1 MISRKQILSVAW
13 RGSALAF
20 LAGFALVGGACR
32 ATSQACSKEPL
43 VDTLGA
49 SAEQARIDLQWLAI
63 QGRLDSARSTA
74 DGIRTQRRAS
84 GSLDSS
90 IARYRDSIRVDGSSV
105 VSRSGCL
112 DWRATWQA
120 GRIDRPALATTWLRA
135 LVADSVG
142 VVEWSMSDTTGVA
155 WRLHVLYTRPGR
167 DGGTLDSIV
176 LALAPDRVQVDA
188 LHGSSP
194 P

>member
-1 MISRKQILSVAW
+1 MANLS
-13 RGSALAF
+13 
-20 LAGFALVGGACR
+20 C
-32 ATSQACSKEPL
+32 TKEPL

-74 DGIRTQRRAS
+74 GGIRTQRLAN
-84 GSLDSS
+84 GSLDSAIS
-90 IARYRDSIRVDGSSV
+90 RYRDSIKIDGASV

-112 DWRATWQA
+112 DWRATWEA

-142 VVEWSMSDTTGVA
+142 VVEWSLSDTTAAA
-155 WRLHVLYTRPGR
+155 WHLHVLFTRKGR
-167 DGGTLDSIV
+167 DGGTLDSTV
-176 LALAPDRVQVDA
+176 LALSPDRVQVDVS
-188 LHGSSP
+188 HDPSP
-194 P
+194 R